1 MVGRMPLEH
10 VIGVRIPV
18 PQPVSSFTHPAVANG
33 TGWMRPRRCCD
44 RLRRGFW
51 AIDTVTNSGQG
62 HENTGVTPRQSRAT
76 RLLVRLGW
84 VAILSGV
91 LVILFAGSFYM
102 MMRMAF
108 TRREVAVPE
117 LTGLPV
123 EDARATLARS
133 GLFLEQAAER
143 FDDKVVRGRV
153 LSQDPRAGA
162 TTKRDRKVRVTV
174 SLGVAE
180 VSIPEVQGQSVRTAQ
195 IAIQGSGL
203 GVGHVTSVHDTR
215 TISDVVMA
223 QHPDRATGTSGL
235 QLVGGQARIDLLV
248 SRGRPDPVYV
258 MPDLSRHTLNEVK
271 AFAQRAG
278 LRLGAVRREPAPG
291 ARPGSVIRQS
301 PEAGYPV
308 GRQDIISLVLG
319 DQ

>member
-1 MVGRMPLEH
+1 M
-10 VIGVRIPV
+10 
-18 PQPVSSFTHPAVANG
+18 
-33 TGWMRPRRCCD
+33 
-44 RLRRGFW
+44 
-51 AIDTVTNSGQG
+51 TNSGQG

-291 ARPGSVIRQS
+291 VRPGSVIRQS